1 MVRHDIRRI
10 PGLIISPRLI
20 RPHDFPPWPNFPR
33 RYKPL
38 RLEHHSVVFLLSS
51 IAAIVTAQAEPATAT
66 SLILPSSTSVVN
78 ASDILSYPI
87 SMQQIC
93 SNETYPTC
101 YTKECA
107 CEPTW
112 RAKTAACEKLT
123 CSQAD
128 YNSKSPSFQ
137 PLLVLERRLPSLL
150 GRD

>member
-78 ASDILSYPI
+78 ASDILSYH
-87 SMQQIC
+87 QC
-93 SNETYPTC
+93 
-101 YTKECA
+101 
-107 CEPTW
+107 
-112 RAKTAACEKLT
+112 
-123 CSQAD
+123 
-128 YNSKSPSFQ
+128 SKSAPTRHTQ
-137 PLLVLERRLPSLL
+137 PVTQKSVPVSQLGGPRLPPARSSLAAKRTTTVSRL
-150 GRD
+150 AFSPFWSWSGDCPRY